1 MSSCSGIA
9 KLLSAA
15 RIELKLNSS
24 NDHLAG
30 IIGPEAEG
38 ICSCMTI
45 GSGGEAIAAGFEDG
59 VDLLMGGEEMLR
71 LPG

>member
-1 MSSCSGIA
+1 MGWPGIA

-15 RIELKLNSS
+15 RIELKPSSS

-59 VDLLMGGEEMLR
+59 VDLLMGGEETLR